1 MPVELQN
8 DDEMIITLDDG
19 TEQVMK
25 ILFTYEN
32 EERKKSYVFLQEK
45 EDEDNVLAFI
55 YNEDDKSLEE
65 IEDDDE
71 YSEVEEV
78 FNAFLNDQKIKEAKN

>member
-19 TEQVMK
+19 TEKVMR

-55 YNEDDKSLEE
+55 YNEEDKSLEE

-78 FNAFLNDQKIKEAKN
+78 FNAFLNDPKIKEAKN

>member
-78 FNAFLNDQKIKEAKN
+78 FNAFLNDPKIKEDKN